1 MKQAV
6 IVGAARTAIGGFNGT
21 LKNVTA
27 PQLGTVAIKA
37 ALERAG
43 VNPDAVTEVIMGNV
57 VSAAIGQA
65 PARQAAIGAGVPT
78 EAGALT
84 INKVC
89 GSGLKA
95 VMLAAQA
102 IMLGDEEVVVAG
114 GMESMSQ
121 VPYALTQL
129 RAGARMGH
137 AKTLDLMIHD
147 GLWCPFEDY
156 HMGHAGE
163 LIAGEYNISRKAQ
176 DAYAAASQNKAE
188 TAVTSGRFKDEIVP
202 VPIPQRKGDP
212 VIFDTDE
219 QPRFGTTPEKLGRLR
234 AAFKKDGT
242 VTAGNAPSV
251 NDAAAAVIVTSEER
265 AKKEGWPILAKIKG
279 YATGG
284 IDPAHLLLAPIVAIK
299 KLNKKL
305 GLKGDEYELI
315 ELNEA
320 FSVQSMVTINELGW
334 DADKVNVNGGAVA
347 LGHPIGASGTRILV
361 TLLFEMEKRDSKLGL
376 ASLCLGGGNGVAM
389 ALERP

>member
-1 MKQAV
+1 
-6 IVGAARTAIGGFNGT
+6 
-21 LKNVTA
+21 
-27 PQLGTVAIKA
+27 
-37 ALERAG
+37 
-43 VNPDAVTEVIMGNV
+43 
-57 VSAAIGQA
+57 
-65 PARQAAIGAGVPT
+65 
-78 EAGALT
+78 
-84 INKVC
+84 
-89 GSGLKA
+89 
-95 VMLAAQA
+95 
-102 IMLGDEEVVVAG
+102 
-114 GMESMSQ
+114 MSS
-121 VPYALTQL
+121 
-129 RAGARMGH
+129 
-137 AKTLDLMIHD
+137 TLDLD
-147 GLWCPFEDY
+147 GGC
-156 HMGHAGE
+156 
-163 LIAGEYNISRKAQ
+163 N
-176 DAYAAASQNKAE
+176 
-188 TAVTSGRFKDEIVP
+188 AVYVP
-202 VPIPQRKGDP
+202 ECTYGDT

-361 TLLFEMEKRDSKLGL
+361 TLLYEMEKRDSKLGL